1 MMSNAMLNPNY
12 RQWLAERLSCGGRF
26 TVLFVS
32 YPDQP
37 EVFELVS
44 CPKDRRPIRH
54 VNICAQPDAKI
65 SRLIG

>member
-1 MMSNAMLNPNY
+1 MMNTAMLNPNY
-12 RQWLAERLSCGGRF
+12 RQQLAERLSCGGRF

-37 EVFELVS
+37 EVFELIS
-44 CPKDRRPIRH
+44 RPENKPPIRN
-54 VNICAQPDAKI
+54 VNICARPDAKI

>member
-1 MMSNAMLNPNY
+1 MMNNAMLNPNY

-32 YPDQP
+32 YLDQP

-44 CPKDRRPIRH
+44 RPKERRPIRH